1 MKSNPIK
8 QPLLLFCCLFLTSI
22 VLFAVIYDHYFAF
35 KATLSFSRVTIHLED
50 DFDYDMPMLTFSEV
64 NPTKAYIDN
73 IQAYAD
79 WRHEID
85 NAFYTGQYIAPT
97 DIKLTCEL
105 DGSNVTFTF
114 KGTTTSPEGKTI
126 HYFNERTFDFVI
138 VPEMGDLLEN

>member
-1 MKSNPIK
+1 MKSNSMKKPI
-8 QPLLLFCCLFLTSI
+8 LLFSCIFLTSI

-35 KATLSFSRVTIHLED
+35 KAYMSFSRITVHLED
-50 DFDYDMPMLTFSEV
+50 DFNYDMPMMVFSEV
-64 NPTKAYIDN
+64 NPTKVYLDN
-73 IQAYAD
+73 ITAYSN

-85 NAFYTGQYIAPT
+85 NAFYTRQYIAPT

-105 DGSNVTFTF
+105 DGSKVTFIF
-114 KGTTTSPEGKTI
+114 KGITTSPEGKTI